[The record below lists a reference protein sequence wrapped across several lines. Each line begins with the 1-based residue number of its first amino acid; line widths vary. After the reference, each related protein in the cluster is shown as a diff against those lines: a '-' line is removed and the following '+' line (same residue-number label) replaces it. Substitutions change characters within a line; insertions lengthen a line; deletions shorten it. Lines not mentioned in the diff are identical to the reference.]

1 MNHNFEPVII
11 VIAYNRVNALQ
22 RILNS
27 LNMAICPE
35 GTKLIISI
43 DNNGTNQEVAVIAN
57 EYQWNFG
64 EKQVIYRV
72 ERLGLR
78 RHIITCGDMIYQ
90 YGSTIIIEEDMV
102 VSPFFYKFA
111 QEALNYYNDSQEIA
125 GMSLYSLPYTE
136 ACKLPFIPLRDDSSV
151 YFAQVPC
158 SLGMVY
164 SVRQWDDFKKW
175 LILNPDLKQI
185 KGLPLI
191 VTKYW
196 SESSWKK
203 YMYGYMVVS
212 NKYFI
217 YPQISLTSNFN
228 DRGEN
233 MYAKSYVGQ
242 VGLQMVPIKFKFKS
256 VDESL
261 NVYDAYSEILADR
274 LKILCKTLNDYDF
287 EVDLFGQKE
296 SFSKEYVI
304 TSKKCKK
311 RIIGFER
318 AMKPAEL
325 NVVYNIPGTELSF
338 AKSEDVIFDSKT
350 IDDLIFKTMAVEE
363 FIDIYNY
370 FYTNVFDTKVL
381 FKILKFRLKNK
392 FRNIF
397 KKQI

>member
-1 MNHNFEPVII
+1 
-11 VIAYNRVNALQ
+11 
-22 RILNS
+22 
-27 LNMAICPE
+27 
-35 GTKLIISI
+35 
-43 DNNGTNQEVAVIAN
+43 
-57 EYQWNFG
+57 
-64 EKQVIYRV
+64 
-72 ERLGLR
+72 
-78 RHIITCGDMIYQ
+78 
-90 YGSTIIIEEDMV
+90 
-102 VSPFFYKFA
+102 
-111 QEALNYYNDSQEIA
+111 
-125 GMSLYSLPYTE
+125 
-136 ACKLPFIPLRDDSSV
+136 
-151 YFAQVPC
+151 
-158 SLGMVY
+158 
-164 SVRQWDDFKKW
+164 
-175 LILNPDLKQI
+175 
-185 KGLPLI
+185 
-191 VTKYW
+191 
-196 SESSWKK
+196 
-203 YMYGYMVVS
+203 MVVS